1 MSPKYRFSYDPGTIV
16 YGRNCL
22 DRIEDELEWIG
33 AKRALIVCGTTVGS
47 IDDVIDPVV
56 DGAGDRLAGVF
67 DETTP
72 DKRLTTV
79 FDGVDRMDE
88 GEVDALVSL
97 GGGSSLDI
105 AKVMS
110 VVAASDR
117 SPDDVRATFE
127 RERTIPIPDAELTP
141 ILTIP
146 TTLAGSDLS
155 AVAGITAR
163 KGGLTRGALID
174 DRLMPSAL
182 FYDPALFETTPHEIL
197 CASAMN
203 GFDKAVESL
212 YARNSTP
219 ITDGTAVRGLRLLD
233 RGLPRLGDGD
243 RSEETLHDSIMGTVL
258 AQYGALGGEN
268 VTASLIHSFG
278 HGISRGYA
286 IQQGGA
292 HGIIA
297 PHALRYLFDNVYG
310 RRDLLAEG
318 FDVDETDSPEET
330 ATAVVEAV
338 TEVRDAL
345 GLPSRLRSIDDLSE
359 DDLPHIAVEV
369 EDDVMMDNVPEG
381 FEPTA
386 DELEDVLRNMW

>member
-1 MSPKYRFSYDPGTIV
+1 MSLKYRFSYDPGTII
-16 YGRNCL
+16 YGRHCV
-22 DRIEDELEWIG
+22 DRVEEELERIG
-33 AKRALIVCGTTVGS
+33 AERALIVCGSTVGS
-47 IDDVIDPVV
+47 TDAVIDPVV
-56 DGAGDRLAGVF
+56 DGTGDRLAGVF

-72 DKRLTTV
+72 DKRLSTA
-79 FDGVDRMDE
+79 FEGVERMDE
-88 GEVDALVSL
+88 NEIDALVSL
-97 GGGSSLDI
+97 GGGSSLDM

-110 VVAASDR
+110 VVAASNR
-117 SPDDVRATFE
+117 SPDDVRAMFE
-127 RERTIPIPDAELTP
+127 RERTIPIPDAELTS

-163 KGGLTRGALID
+163 EGGLTRGALID
-174 DRLMPSAL
+174 SRLMPDAL

-219 ITDGTAVRGLRLLD
+219 ITDGTAVRSLRLLG
-233 RGLPRLGDGD
+233 RGLRRLGDGD
-243 RSEETLHDSIMGTVL
+243 RSKETLHDSIMGTVL

-268 VTASLIHSFG
+268 VTASVIHSFG

-297 PHALRYLFDNVYG
+297 PHVLRYLFDNVDA

-318 FDVDETDSPEET
+318 FDVDETGTPEET
-330 ATAVVEAV
+330 AAAVVKAV
-338 TEVRDAL
+338 TVVRDAL
-345 GLPSRLRSIDDLSE
+345 GLSSRLRSIDDLSE
-359 DDLPHIAVEV
+359 SDLSNVASEV
-369 EDDVMMDNVPEG
+369 IDDVMMENAPEG
-381 FEPTA
+381 LEPTE
-386 DELEDVLRNMW
+386 DELETVLRDAW

>member
-1 MSPKYRFSYDPGTIV
+1 MAANYRFAYDPGTIV
-16 YGRNCL
+16 YGRNSVA
-22 DRIEDELEWIG
+22 RIEDELERIG
-33 AKRALIVCGTTVGS
+33 AERALIVCGSTVGATDS
-47 IDDVIDPVV
+47 VIDPVV
-56 DGAGDRLAGVF
+56 DGIGDRLAGVF

-79 FDGVDRMDE
+79 FDGVDRMNADD
-88 GEVDALVSL
+88 VDALVSL

-110 VVAASDR
+110 VVSAGDR
-117 SPDDVRATFE
+117 SEEGVRSTFE
-127 RERTIPIPDAELTP
+127 RQRTIPMPEEEVVP
-141 ILTIP
+141 IVAVP

-163 KGGLTRGALID
+163 ESGFTRGALIGR
-174 DRLMPSAL
+174 RLMPEAL
-182 FYDPALFETTPHEIL
+182 CYDPALFETTPHEIL

-212 YARNSTP
+212 YAHNATP
-219 ITDGTAVRGLRLLD
+219 ITDGTAVRSLRLLG
-233 RGLPRLGDGD
+233 RGLPRLGQGD
-243 RSEETLHDSIMGTVL
+243 RSEETLHDSIVGTVL

-268 VTASLIHSFG
+268 VTASVIHSFG

-297 PHALRYLFDNVYG
+297 PHALRYVFDNVYG

-318 FDVDETDSPEET
+318 FDVGPADDPD
-330 ATAVVEAV
+330 ATAAAVIDAVE
-338 TEVRDAL
+338 TVRNAL
-345 GLPSRLRSIDDLSE
+345 DLPTGLREIDDMSESDLSE
-359 DDLPHIAVEV
+359 IATDVA
-369 EDDVMMDNVPEG
+369 DDVMMTNAPDG
-381 FEPTA
+381 LEPTA
-386 DELEDVLRNMW
+386 DELEAVLRKAW